1 MSALNCAL
9 KSLQIVSFL
18 CSDDWMFDSGNQ
30 QRLLQEVPTSNDF
43 SWTLA
48 MMAMDAMANHSSY
61 SLSFSDGHWLLE
73 AGLDL
78 SS

>member
-1 MSALNCAL
+1 
-9 KSLQIVSFL
+9 
-18 CSDDWMFDSGNQ
+18 MFDSGNQ
-30 QRLLQEVPTSNDF
+30 QRLLQEVLTSSDF
-43 SWTLA
+43 SWSL
-48 MMAMDAMANHSSY
+48 AMDAMANHSSY